1 MPSPK
6 RLREGS
12 SLVDVDDGGLGD
24 DLLGG
29 DPVANCLVPDLGT
42 ADFRGFGVDFALGL
56 GVVLVLEGIVVE
68 PSSDASKRV
77 CVADEI
83 SVGAS
88 LATMP
93 VSGC

>member
-1 MPSPK
+1 M
-6 RLREGS
+6 
-12 SLVDVDDGGLGD
+12 DVDDDCLGD
-24 DLLGG
+24 DILGA
-29 DPVANCLVPDLGT
+29 DPVADCLVPDLGT

-68 PSSDASKRV
+68 PGSGAFKRV
-77 CVADEI
+77 CVADKI